1 MKNIK
6 KNLDNF
12 FFSFFNL
19 KKNKIKEFKKIKS
32 FDELHR
38 FDSLIFIKMLI
49 KIENKFQ
56 VSFKN
61 ENFKKMLNKKYL
73 EKKIISRVKK

>member
-6 KNLDNF
+6 KKLDNF
-12 FFSFFNL
+12 FFCFFNL

-32 FDELHR
+32 FNELDR
-38 FDSLIFIKMLI
+38 FDSLNFIKMLI
-49 KIENKFQ
+49 EIERKFQ